1 MNDNGPGEHRPA
13 SLIEGHLQRLV
24 TNSLI
29 LYLLGNVAQRAWLL
43 LNSDVGQLIRRL
55 H

>member
-1 MNDNGPGEHRPA
+1 MKNNGPGNERPA
-13 SLIEGHLQRLV
+13 SLLEGQLQRLV

-43 LNSDVGQLIRRL
+43 LNSDVSQLLRRL

>member
-1 MNDNGPGEHRPA
+1 MKKNGPGERLPA
-13 SLIEGHLQRLV
+13 SLAEGYLQQLL
-24 TNSLI
+24 TSSLI
-29 LYLLGNVAQRAWLL
+29 LYLIGNIAQRAWLL

>member
-1 MNDNGPGEHRPA
+1 MKNNGPGEHRPA
-13 SLIEGHLQRLV
+13 SLAEGYLQRLV

-29 LYLLGNVAQRAWLL
+29 LYLLGNAAQRAWLL
-43 LNSDVGQLIRRL
+43 LNSDVSQLIRRL